1 MKLESR
7 IRSIV
12 LNALLNP
19 RVIALKRWWTEKRR
33 QLAGQRHVVHVFL
46 QIDDPYSYVLSHYL
60 PSLANHYDIDIRLH
74 LSRARGE
81 EYQPEPGML
90 AEYAVMDCARLA
102 RELGIPFLDK
112 GKLPPTEHRV
122 GLSEFVASYAGTDT
136 FDEKLRLAL
145 DVFWRGDTAAAAN
158 LGETGSDNGR
168 ALETISKSQALQ
180 QKLGHYNSAML
191 HYGGEWY
198 WGVDRLH
205 YLMDRLDD
213 LGVARRDSPD
223 PVLASIRQAM
233 QMSLPVKPP
242 AAARNLP
249 PIEYFHSF
257 RSPYSY
263 VGLQRIG
270 EIADA
275 FGVELKLRPVLPM
288 VMRGMK
294 VPQAKQL
301 YIANDTCREAARRN
315 VAFGKVADPAGT
327 GVERCLAVFRYAE
340 SENRGRDFL
349 ANAGQAIWSEAIDV
363 ATYKGLRKVTGRT
376 GLFWPEVERAI
387 NSDDWQE
394 LIEANRESMMDS
406 GSWGVPTV
414 RMGDFLAWGQD
425 RDWMLVRQLEELC
438 DTGDGILV

>member
-1 MKLESR
+1 MKLESK

-12 LNALLNP
+12 LNVLLNP
-19 RVIALKRWWTEKRR
+19 RFIALKNWWIEKRR
-33 QLAGQRHVVHVFL
+33 RLGGKPHVVSVFL
-46 QIDDPYSYVLSHYL
+46 QIDDPYSYLLSYYL
-60 PSLANHYDIDIRLH
+60 PSLAKHYDIDLRLH

-90 AEYAVMDCARLA
+90 AEYSVMDCSRLA

-112 GKLPPTEHRV
+112 GKLPPTESRV
-122 GLSEFVASYAGTDT
+122 GLSDAVASSAGMDT
-136 FDEKLRLAL
+136 FDEEFRQAL
-145 DVFWRGDTAAAAN
+145 EVFWRGDSAAAAR
-158 LGETGSDNGR
+158 LGEAGSNTGKAID
-168 ALETISKSQALQ
+168 TIRGAQALQ

-213 LGVARRDSPD
+213 LGVARGDSPD

-233 QMSLPVKPP
+233 QVSLPVKPP
-242 AAARNLP
+242 AAAKGLP

-263 VGLQRIG
+263 VGLQRFC

-288 VMRGMK
+288 VMRGLK
-294 VPQAKQL
+294 VPQPKLL
-301 YIANDTCREAARRN
+301 YIAKDTGREATRRN
-315 VAFGKVADPAGT
+315 IAYGKLADPVGKGA
-327 GVERCLAVFRYAE
+327 ERCLAVFRYAE
-340 SENRGRDFL
+340 SENRERDFSL
-349 ANAGQAIWSEAIDV
+349 NAGQAIWSEAIDV
-363 ATYKGLRKVTGRT
+363 ATYKGMRKVTGRT
-376 GLFWPEVERAI
+376 GLFWPDVEKAM
-387 NSDDWQE
+387 NSDDWRKP
-394 LIEANRESMMDS
+394 IDANRESMMNS
-406 GSWGVPTV
+406 GSWGVPTI

-425 RDWMLVRQLEELC
+425 RDWILIRHLEELC
-438 DTGDGILV
+438 DSGDGILV